1 MVTEIQPI
9 QILVDF
15 FIMLVIGSS
24 VILLSKR
31 FNFPISILLLLSGI
45 LISPNT
51 FGLNIMGNSGILYF
65 FLYLSIFFVILSSV
79 LDFPLLKIRDF
90 AFLIFIVTTI
100 EIFFMTSILYYF
112 GLILLKLSSVDS
124 FFLSFSI
131 TISSQSIFFSIFSY
145 RFKTRS
151 LITII
156 QGIIFLENLT
166 AIFFL
171 SLFNVIFPSHEL
183 NRFEFLFQIFLLTAF
198 TGSLIIIGG
207 YLIPKFINKIYLSRD
222 LLLAFV
228 FILIGLIAIGGILI
242 GVNPYTLIFIL
253 GMIIG
258 ITKARETISEII
270 YPFKEIFSIFFY
282 ITFGFLINIF
292 YFPSIYHIIFSVII
306 LSVTVKYLSITFTL
320 ISFGYISKKSLPI
333 ISFTQPGEIT
343 LIIALISYLSN
354 IISSLTFNSIIFV
367 VIFITIINFLLLHF
381 IKRFQISIKQK

>member
-1 MVTEIQPI
+1 VVTEIQPI

>member
-1 MVTEIQPI
+1 
-9 QILVDF
+9 
-15 FIMLVIGSS
+15 
-24 VILLSKR
+24 
-31 FNFPISILLLLSGI
+31 
-45 LISPNT
+45 
-51 FGLNIMGNSGILYF
+51 
-65 FLYLSIFFVILSSV
+65 
-79 LDFPLLKIRDF
+79 
-90 AFLIFIVTTI
+90 
-100 EIFFMTSILYYF
+100 MTSILYYF